1 MHKDARILGAML
13 RLARKRESARIDALV
28 DRVGGTRAEM
38 RAALRLLEGQGLVER
53 AESETARLTFVG
65 FAIAVASRAAAS
77 ALHASDAS
85 VASAARAPGTAA
97 PAARSTGSTGTRRRA
112 VRVRA
117 A

>member
-38 RAALRLLEGQGLVER
+38 RAALRQLEGQGLVAR

-77 ALHASDAS
+77 ALNAS
-85 VASAARAPGTAA
+85 VASAARASAKAA
-97 PAARSTGSTGTRRRA
+97 PAARSTGTRRRA